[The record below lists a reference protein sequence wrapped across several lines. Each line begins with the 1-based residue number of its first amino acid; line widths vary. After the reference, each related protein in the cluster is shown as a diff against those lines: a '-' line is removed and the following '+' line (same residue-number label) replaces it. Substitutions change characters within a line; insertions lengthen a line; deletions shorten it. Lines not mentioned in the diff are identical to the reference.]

1 LFEEGTED
9 FSVRD
14 STFRSVRGNG
24 VWTHSLYTSARNARG
39 VISNNRF
46 EEIGRDAIQ
55 VGHATQVHVE
65 RNTGKR
71 IGYPVAEVDV
81 EGGGTPVAID
91 TAGNVDKSSYTRN
104 RFEEINGKCI
114 DLDGFH
120 NGEVTRNV
128 CVNKLA
134 ASDYPFGHYGIV
146 FNNTNPDMQSRN
158 IRVLNNTID
167 GTKYGGIFVIGRGH
181 TIRGNRLLN
190 LNTARCNETPGC
202 LYDRE
207 QPDLLRTGI
216 YLGRKA
222 ERPDIAAENTII
234 ENEISG
240 YDMQSHCIIAA
251 PGVDVHKNAIEGNQC
266 RNR

>member
-1 LFEEGTED
+1 
-9 FSVRD
+9 
-14 STFRSVRGNG
+14 
-24 VWTHSLYTSARNARG
+24 
-39 VISNNRF
+39 
-46 EEIGRDAIQ
+46 
-55 VGHATQVHVE
+55 
-65 RNTGKR
+65 
-71 IGYPVAEVDV
+71 VDV

-91 TAGNVDKSSYTRN
+91 TAGNVDKSSYTEN

-128 CVNKLA
+128 CVNKFA

-167 GTKYGGIFVIGRGH
+167 GAKYGGIFVIGRGH
-181 TIRGNRLLN
+181 TISGNRLIN

-207 QPDLLRTGI
+207 QPDLLRSGI

-222 ERPDIAAENTII
+222 ERPDIASENTITD
-234 ENEISG
+234 NEISG
-240 YDMQSHCIIAA
+240 YNMQSHCVIAA
-251 PGVDVHKNAIEGNQC
+251 PGVMVRTNRIERNEC
-266 RNR
+266 RNP